1 MRFIHI
7 GDAHIREQTWANI
20 PDVRGDAYAAC
31 TIVRNFAISNQ
42 IDVLVLSGDVFHSS
56 KPTSRDIEIF
66 NHLIGPFKYVLYIE
80 GNHETAKPMW
90 LESLNN
96 DKLHHMNAGEPIFLN
111 TTVFH
116 GIDYSRSRED
126 LLNGL
131 KKVSSAVG
139 GKGFVEFLVMHC
151 GFRHMI
157 NFEGASQLDASDV
170 AAFPGTILVSH
181 VHKRADYKNIHS
193 PGPLFP
199 QNWEEVGPCYVDV
212 IDTTNLNISP
222 LDVTVRNYVT
232 LNISEVKDFKDT
244 PKELPTLVRVV
255 TDNPKEAIPEIPGC
269 IVVPVVTG
277 KQEENDE
284 GEVKAATMSIE
295 DAIRAEYE
303 DPEDSAL
310 MIDLFW
316 SASPKEH
323 LDELLKKNNI
333 ERRKLC

>member
-20 PDVRGDAYAAC
+20 PEVRGDAFAAC
-31 TIVRNFAISNQ
+31 TKVRDFATSEKIG
-42 IDVLVLSGDVFHSS
+42 VLVLSGDVFHSS
-56 KPTSRDIEIF
+56 KPTSRDLEIF
-66 NHLIGPFKYVLYIE
+66 NHLIEPFNYVLFIE

-96 DKLHHMNAGEPIFLN
+96 DKLHHLTPYYPKQVGDACFY
-111 TTVFH
+111 
-116 GIDYSRSRED
+116 GIDYARSRND
-126 LLNGL
+126 LLSALN
-131 KKVSSAVG
+131 KVSVLDPDG
-139 GKGFVEFLVMHC
+139 VRNFLVMHC

-157 NFEGASQLDASDV
+157 NFEGASQLEASDV
-170 AAFPGTILVSH
+170 IGFPGTILVSH
-181 VHKRADYKNIHS
+181 VHKRQTYKNIHS

-199 QNWEEVGPCYVDV
+199 QSWEEVDSCYVDV
-212 IDTTNLNISP
+212 IDTFTPTIGS
-222 LDVTVRNYVT
+222 LDVTVRNYHT
-232 LNISEVKDFKDT
+232 LKLSELKDFKDT
-244 PKELPTLVRVV
+244 PRELPTLIRVL
-255 TDNPKEAIPEIPGC
+255 TDDPKDVIPEVQGC

-277 KQEENDE
+277 KQEENGT

-316 SASPKEH
+316 AASPKDH